1 MPLDDEP
8 GLGGSTCTIVNLD
21 ATRQSWHSRGFSC
34 DVWTDPPGQVWE
46 NYTHAVDEIV
56 MVLEGNVEFEL
67 GGTVL
72 RPAVGEEILIPAGIL
87 HSVRNR
93 GKTTSRWLYG
103 YKLK

>member
-1 MPLDDEP
+1 M
-8 GLGGSTCTIVNLD
+8 TVNLD
-21 ATRQSWHSRGFSC
+21 PTRQSWKSRGFSC
-34 DVWTDPPGQVWE
+34 GVWTDPPGQVWE
-46 NYTHAVDEIV
+46 NYTHAVDEII

-67 GGTVL
+67 GGKVL

-87 HSVRNR
+87 HSVRNK